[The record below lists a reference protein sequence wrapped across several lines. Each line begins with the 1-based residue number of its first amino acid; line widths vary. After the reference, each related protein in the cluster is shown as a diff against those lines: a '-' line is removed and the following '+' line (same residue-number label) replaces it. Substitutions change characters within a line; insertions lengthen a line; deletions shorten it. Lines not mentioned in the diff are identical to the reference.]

1 NALLKKNWIVQEA
14 VASGSGFYRHGEN
27 DCAEYDMVWGFFIF
41 GSHYAGT
48 FLRIILKKDAPR
60 IVNTHQGAQVSAVFE
75 V

>member
-1 NALLKKNWIVQEA
+1 
-14 VASGSGFYRHGEN
+14 
-27 DCAEYDMVWGFFIF
+27 MVWGFFIF